1 MILFLPE
8 PLICAPPI
16 SASAVVGRNA
26 RLGLLW
32 CVGHAHTTEA
42 IPECIR
48 GGGTREAE
56 SNMRLL
62 GIVANEIRVSHQPQD
77 GQSARPHHTADC
89 ARPRRRGDRMSAKVR
104 RREFIS
110 LLGGSRPGAW
120 ARKTL
125 AESSL
130 SGKARRNTGIGGRKP
145 GSTSGSRHGVGD
157 LFTALRRQGLTAD
170 ELVLQL
176 TTFLRSLDLFL
187 ELIVP
192 GSANFHSQPGS
203 AWRQARHR

>member
-1 MILFLPE
+1 
-8 PLICAPPI
+8 
-16 SASAVVGRNA
+16 
-26 RLGLLW
+26 
-32 CVGHAHTTEA
+32 
-42 IPECIR
+42 
-48 GGGTREAE
+48 
-56 SNMRLL
+56 
-62 GIVANEIRVSHQPQD
+62 
-77 GQSARPHHTADC
+77 
-89 ARPRRRGDRMSAKVR
+89 MSAKVR

-120 ARKTL
+120 ARTTL

-187 ELIVP
+187 KLIVLAP
-192 GSANFHSQPGS
+192 RTFTANQDRHGGKQGTDNPEHSRIHSSTCPALTSLLRSFPAQRLTISLTSRSFLERKPL
-203 AWRQARHR
+203 RQQRSPPSEPLPLAYKRWLAQLSL